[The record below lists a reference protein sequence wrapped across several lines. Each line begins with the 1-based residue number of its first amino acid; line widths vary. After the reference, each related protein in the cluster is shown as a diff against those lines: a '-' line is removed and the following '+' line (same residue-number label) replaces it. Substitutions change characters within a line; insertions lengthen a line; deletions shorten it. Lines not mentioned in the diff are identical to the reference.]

1 MWKVQE
7 KFQSGDY
14 QQVVELFYSSKS
26 SKKKRFPHIASVV
39 GALSFLGRME
49 EAEILASLHDKSC
62 SKTDQMACRFFLAIG
77 WVRRSEYSRAE
88 NLLNLNSEYSHR
100 SSMER
105 FFHHQGKAF
114 YLFYTGRLL
123 ESQKEADLSRQAAM
137 ESKNTWARCLATD
150 ALGHVQVRAGAIQL
164 GLSYLE
170 EAKVLAKKIK
180 NKSSES
186 AIEISLQCYRWEYGW
201 NQGDLADLQTV
212 LVQQNPENSYS
223 QASLLLEIGRQFT
236 LRGNFSEAKKSLE
249 KAAEKV
255 YASKNR
261 RQEILLHLRLS
272 ELAYRKGDLFQA
284 KHYLWFSQRIL
295 HEEVDKYLELPVLG
309 LLRKIALAEGNT
321 EEVHRLEERWK
332 QMHAYTST
340 RDLNLKVRLGLELGV
355 ASNPED
361 RIHEKLYTAEKF
373 PTFEAR
379 LRYLLESGFY
389 SEAAR
394 VIGLKP
400 AEKTVALLPANLGIF
415 VQTEGGLDWK
425 TITGL
430 QRKILHLLKK
440 GCSKDQLLE
449 EAWGY
454 TYDPLR
460 HDSMIY
466 AAISGL
472 RKSLGPAGSWVR
484 PTEFGY
490 LFEAE
495 LWVPEKQPSVF
506 SDTNRSQKVMGSFQG
521 NSSST
526 ALVSP
531 LVGATAKSSLRSSE
545 GSQKFSFNH
554 RQLEILDWLKSERFL
569 SVKEVRDRFRVSEIT
584 ALRDLD
590 GLRKTGIVL
599 RIGKAR
605 ATRYAVAEENL

>member
-1 MWKVQE
+1 MWRLQE

-14 QQVVELFYSSKS
+14 QQVVELFYSSKTN
-26 SKKKRFPHIASVV
+26 KKKRFPHIASVV
-39 GALSFLGRME
+39 GALSFLGRLE
-49 EAEILASLHDKSC
+49 EAEILASLHEKSC

-77 WVRRSEYSRAE
+77 WVRRSEYRRAE
-88 NLLNLNSEYSHR
+88 NLLDRNSESSHR
-100 SSMER
+100 TPMER

-123 ESQKEADLSRQAAM
+123 ESQKEAELSRQAAM

-170 EAKVLAKKIK
+170 EAKLLAKKIE

-201 NQGDLADLQTV
+201 NQGDLADLQAV

-309 LLRKIALAEGNT
+309 LLRKIALAEKNS
-321 EEVHRLEERWK
+321 EEVRRLEDRWK

-373 PTFEAR
+373 PNFETR

-394 VIGLKP
+394 VLGLKP
-400 AEKTVALLPANLGIF
+400 AERTVALLPANLGIF
-415 VQTEGGLDWK
+415 VQSESGLDWK

-430 QRKILHLLKK
+430 QRKILLLLKK
-440 GCSKDQLLE
+440 GSSKDQLLE
-449 EAWGY
+449 GAWGY
-454 TYDPLR
+454 KYDSLR
-460 HDSMIY
+460 HDSMLY

-472 RKSLGPAGSWVR
+472 RKSLGPAGNWVR

-495 LWVPEKQPSVF
+495 LWTPEKQTVALSESHHF
-506 SDTNRSQKVMGSFQG
+506 QKGIDGSRAV
-521 NSSST
+521 SSST
-526 ALVSP
+526 TLSSSF
-531 LVGATAKSSLRSSE
+531 VGTVVKTSSRSAE
-545 GSQKFSFNH
+545 VSQKFDLNH

-569 SVKEVRDRFRVSEIT
+569 SVKEVRDRFRISEIT

-605 ATRYAVAEENL
+605 ATRYAVAEENV

>member
-1 MWKVQE
+1 MFQLQE

-14 QQVVELFYSSKS
+14 QQVVELFYSNKSKNR
-26 SKKKRFPHIASVV
+26 KRLPHLASVV
-39 GALSFLGRME
+39 GALSFLGRLE
-49 EAEILASLHDKSC
+49 EAEILVSLHEKSC
-62 SKTDQMACRFFLAIG
+62 TKIDQMACRFFLAIG

-88 NLLNLNSEYSHR
+88 SLLEQNSTLPHR
-100 SSMER
+100 NPMER

-114 YLFYTGRLL
+114 YLFYTGRLF
-123 ESQKEADLSRQAAM
+123 ESQKEADLSRQAAI
-137 ESKNTWARCLATD
+137 ESKNIWARCLATD

-170 EAKVLAKKIK
+170 EAKSLAKKME

-201 NQGDLADLQTV
+201 NQGDLSDLQAV

-223 QASLLLEIGRQFT
+223 QASLLLELGRQFT
-236 LRGNFSEAKKSLE
+236 LRGNYFEAKKSLE

-261 RQEILLHLRLS
+261 RQEILLHLRMS
-272 ELAYRKGDLFQA
+272 ELAFRKGDFFQA

-295 HEEVDKYLELPVLG
+295 HQEVDKYLELPVLG
-309 LLRKIALAEGNT
+309 LLRKIALAEGNLH
-321 EEVHRLEERWK
+321 EVSKIETQWK
-332 QMHAYTST
+332 EMYAYTST
-340 RDLNLKVRLGLELGV
+340 RDLNLKVRLGLELEV

-361 RIHEKLYTAEKF
+361 RIHEKLFTAEKF

-389 SEAAR
+389 AEAAR
-394 VIGLKP
+394 LLAIPPG
-400 AEKTVALLPANLGIF
+400 EKVVALLPANLGIF
-415 VQTEGGLDWK
+415 LQSESGLEWRS
-425 TITGL
+425 ITGL
-430 QRKILHLLKK
+430 QRKILLILQK
-440 GCSKDQLLE
+440 GCTKDQLLE
-449 EAWGY
+449 GAWGY
-454 TYDPLR
+454 AYDPLR
-460 HDSMIY
+460 HDSMLY

-472 RKSLGPAGSWVR
+472 RKSLGPAGTWVR

-490 LFEAE
+490 LLEAK
-495 LWVPEKQPSVF
+495 LWTNEKNISQPKQGVPARLE
-506 SDTNRSQKVMGSFQG
+506 DARSLKV
-521 NSSST
+521 SSK
-526 ALVSP
+526 VSIY
-531 LVGATAKSSLRSSE
+531 S
-545 GSQKFSFNH
+545 KFDLNH
-554 RQLEILDWLKSERFL
+554 RQLEILDWMKSERFL

-599 RIGKAR
+599 RLGKAR
-605 ATRYAVAEENL
+605 ATRYAVAEENV